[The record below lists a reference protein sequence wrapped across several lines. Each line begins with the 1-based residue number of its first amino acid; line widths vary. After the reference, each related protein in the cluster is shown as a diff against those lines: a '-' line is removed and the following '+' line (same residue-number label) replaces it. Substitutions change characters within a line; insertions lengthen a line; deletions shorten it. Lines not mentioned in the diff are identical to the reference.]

1 MCIYMYIYIYIYVER
16 ERERVK
22 RRERER
28 GRERERESERE
39 QDVTV
44 FGLDFCC
51 VSEGFGWYGA
61 CAYGES
67 TVVLA
72 HLGPKAY
79 DGKIEAVD

>member
-1 MCIYMYIYIYIYVER
+1 MYIYVYIYVER
-16 ERERVK
+16 ERESQT
-22 RRERER
+22 ERER
-28 GRERERESERE
+28 GRERERERE

-79 DGKIEAVD
+79 DGKAEAVD